1 MFTDKFLNSL
11 VNFLFIILSKKKFTK
26 AKIKKAIVLFTEIW
40 RDKIKKP
47 KKGRKNA
54 KRKS

>member
-40 RDKIKKP
+40 RDQIKEAERK
-47 KKGRKNA
+47 KNA

>member
-26 AKIKKAIVLFTEIW
+26 TKIKKAIILFTEIW
-40 RDKIKKP
+40 RDQIKKS
-47 KKGRKNA
+47 KKRRKNA